1 MPDDRVVAVFPLP
14 DVVFFP
20 RTVLPLHVFEMR
32 YREMVKDALAS
43 DGRLAVALLKPPA
56 FHAVATIGRID
67 ALEMT
72 RDGRYLFRLIGEARV
87 RLGEVVRDA
96 PYRLVR
102 YAPYPEHAIDDRHPS
117 IQRAKLDLLASHG
130 CLIRELASHEIP
142 GLVLDDAIPF
152 EAAVNGACA
161 GLPCDPR
168 VRQELLEA
176 DDLVARYERAAALLD
191 EVLQRVLHLKSLRA
205 RDEGDSGV
213 N

>member
-56 FHAVATIGRID
+56 FHAVATIG
-67 ALEMT
+67 
-72 RDGRYLFRLIGEARV
+72 LIGEARV